1 MTIEAGPPLAVRVSE
16 ARAGRLRRRRGIR
29 ETRRE
34 ARASPLHASS
44 AGQTTSETSRP
55 GTTTVL
61 RSSLPSTYACT
72 RSEASASASKPSSV
86 IVAATRSLSRTLP
99 DPALL
104 VHDEVEIAVQVNG
117 KVRDR
122 LRVAATI
129 EDDELLALALASERV
144 QAYVDGK
151 ELRKTVIVPGRLVSL
166 VVSIRDGGGREG
178 RGFSLSPGFR
188 ASRGVARRAF
198 TR

>member
-1 MTIEAGPPLAVRVSE
+1 MSLIQPYAPHVAEELWGVIGE
-16 ARAGRLRRRRGIR
+16 GRLW
-29 ETRRE
+29 E
-34 ARASPLHASS
+34 SPW
-44 AGQTTSETSRP
+44 P
-55 GTTTVL
+55 
-61 RSSLPSTYACT
+61 
-72 RSEASASASKPSSV
+72 
-86 IVAATRSLSRTLP
+86 VA

-129 EDDELLALALASERV
+129 EDDDLLALALASERV

-166 VVSIRDGGGREG
+166 VV
-178 RGFSLSPGFR
+178 
-188 ASRGVARRAF
+188 
-198 TR
+198 